1 MNFRGFILLVILVF
15 TSSMSGC
22 SVYMASHQPD
32 KKDVSLF
39 KKGTPRSMLLGEF
52 GYPTASTNH
61 DGKKWDIWRFKQ
73 GYSDGAKTGRAVGHA
88 AMDVLTLGIWEV
100 AGTPIETAADGTEVA
115 YEVAYDND
123 DNVSDVVLLSKSNG
137 K

>member
-1 MNFRGFILLVILVF
+1 MKATALMICFVLGV
-15 TSSMSGC
+15 SSGLSGC
-22 SVYMASHQPD
+22 SVYMASQQPD

-39 KKGTPRSMLLGEF
+39 KRGTPRSVLLGEF
-52 GYPTASTNH
+52 GYPMAQTEH
-61 DGKKWDIWRFKQ
+61 DGKKWDVWRFRQ

-100 AGTPIETAADGTEVA
+100 AGTPIETAADGNMVS
-115 YEVAYDND
+115 YEIAYDEHG
-123 DNVSDVVLLSKSNG
+123 NVSDVILLSKKDG

>member
-1 MNFRGFILLVILVF
+1 MRFCGFLLIVIISL
-15 TSSMSGC
+15 SSTLSGC
-22 SVYMASHQPD
+22 SVYMASQQPE

-52 GYPTASTNH
+52 GYPTASTTH
-61 DGKKWDIWRFKQ
+61 DGKKWDIWRFRQ
-73 GYSDGAKTGRAVGHA
+73 GYSNGAKTGRAVGHA

-100 AGTPIETAADGTEVA
+100 AGTPIETAADGDEVA
-115 YEVAYDND
+115 YEVAYDSD